1 MGLFSKKS
9 KDTTTDDANR
19 AALFGG
25 RKASPASSTAASTN
39 SGSQNP
45 YGAPSPA
52 PSSSSSGGYGGY
64 GAPPPQQQ
72 QQQQQPGGYGGYG
85 RSDSSSTADSKR
97 DQLFGGAQQRNH
109 QQQQQPPPY
118 GSVPANG
125 PSPNEKGAYGGSGGY
140 GTSASGSGSGSGG
153 YGSSTYGQ
161 TTGGDSYNRQLTA
174 EEEEEE
180 DVNAVKQQIRF
191 TKQESVAS
199 TRNALRVAAQAEETG
214 RNTLGR
220 LGAQGERLHNT
231 EKNLDIASSHN
242 RVAEQK
248 ARELK
253 TLNGSMF
260 AVHVSNPFN
269 SSKRAQEEER
279 RILERHQSDREE
291 RDKTRQFG
299 FESRNHVGKALGGSS
314 GGGTGRM
321 SGKMSLAERSK
332 YQFEGDESDDEK
344 EREID
349 NNLDAL
355 GAVTGRL
362 KNLAM
367 ATSQEVDRQN
377 AQIDKIM
384 KKSDRV
390 DDQIAVT
397 HNRIKNIH

>member
-9 KDTTTDDANR
+9 KDTTGTDDANR

-25 RKASPASSTAASTN
+25 RKASPAPSAAPSTT
-39 SGSQNP
+39 SGKQNP

-52 PSSSSSGGYGGY
+52 PSSSSGGYGGY
-64 GAPPPQQQ
+64 GAPPQQQ

-85 RSDSSSTADSKR
+85 RSDSTSTFDSNR
-97 DQLFGGAQQRNH
+97 DQLFGGAQQR
-109 QQQQQPPPY
+109 QQQHQPPPY
-118 GSVPANG
+118 GSAPAGG
-125 PSPNEKGAYGGSGGY
+125 PSANEKGAYGSSSSGGY
-140 GTSASGSGSGSGG
+140 GGSSSSGG
-153 YGSSTYGQ
+153 YGSSSSYGQ
-161 TTGGDSYNRQLTA
+161 TTGGDSYNSARQLTA

-214 RNTLGR
+214 RTTLGR

-231 EKNLDIASSHN
+231 EKNLDVAASHN
-242 RVAEQK
+242 RIAEQK

-269 SSKRAQEEER
+269 STKRAQEEER

-299 FESRNHVGKALGGSS
+299 FESRNHVGKALGGSGA
-314 GGGTGRM
+314 GGPGKM
-321 SGKMSLAERSK
+321 PGKMSLAERSK

-344 EREID
+344 EREIE

-355 GAVTGRL
+355 GSVTGRL
-362 KNLAM
+362 RNLAM

-377 AQIDKIM
+377 AQIDKII